1 MRIRYHSTLSEP
13 DSTTRYLF
21 EHTDAQGLRVG
32 LFPIDIEECGLREA
46 ELGLALAH
54 RRAAMLFRAWAN
66 ELEEVADLVS
76 YPHANQSAVREQ
88 GHCPRTMD

>member
-1 MRIRYHSTLSEP
+1 MRIRYHSSLGGP
-13 DSTTRYLF
+13 GSTTRYLF

-32 LFPIDIEECGLREA
+32 LFPIDIEECGLRET

-54 RRAAMLFRAWAN
+54 KRAAMLFRAWAN

-76 YPHANQSAVREQ
+76 HPHANRSAIGDQDHWRRSM
-88 GHCPRTMD
+88 G